1 MTITKIQNREKN
13 MSARNNFKKVAEN
26 VLKGIKLCLPTA
38 FAHAVTERAYEAM
51 LVDVPLPEEWG
62 GPAPEA
68 S

>member
-1 MTITKIQNREKN
+1 
-13 MSARNNFKKVAEN
+13 MSARSNFKKVAEN

-62 GPAPEA
+62 GPVSEA
-68 S
+68 

>member
-1 MTITKIQNREKN
+1 
-13 MSARNNFKKVAEN
+13 MSARNNFKKAAEN

-38 FAHAVTERAYEAM
+38 FAHAVAERAYDA
-51 LVDVPLPEEWG
+51 LVLDIPLPEEWG